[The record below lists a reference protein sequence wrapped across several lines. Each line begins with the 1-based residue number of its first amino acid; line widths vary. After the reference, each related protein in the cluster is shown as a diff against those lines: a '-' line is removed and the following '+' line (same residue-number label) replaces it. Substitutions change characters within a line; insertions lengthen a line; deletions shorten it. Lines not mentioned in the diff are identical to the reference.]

1 MEAYVLVKIATQ
13 TDVCGFSR
21 SVAEKISKMKG
32 VVNAHLLFSLK
43 PAKRKEF
50 LQNVRKI
57 GGVEESRLVLGN
69 WDAIAKVEAD
79 NIQELEKVY
88 FNQIDKL
95 PSINYSRLYIMACPR
110 TRK

>member
-1 MEAYVLVKIATQ
+1 METGYV
-13 TDVCGFSR
+13 
-21 SVAEKISKMKG
+21 
-32 VVNAHLLFSLK
+32 LFSLK

-50 LQNVRKI
+50 LQNIRKI